1 MQLSVIKQGPKKFD
15 FNRSMTRKWS
25 VLWIVSMLLLSS
37 CGTLGSNQESRSGE
51 VYYQVSSEIADDPEI
66 SALLAPY
73 VNRLRSRMNQ
83 VIAWSTK
90 PMVKGNPESTL
101 GNLSADIVRFRAVRE
116 LREPVHIAVVNN
128 GGLRIPLP
136 EGNIT
141 VGHIYE
147 LMPFENTITVLR
159 LNGTQVKR
167 MADQIASGGG
177 EPVSGIRFRIENGSA
192 MDILV
197 NYEPLN
203 EQREYLVATNNYMAD
218 GGGDISV
225 LWEPIER
232 IETGVLIR
240 DAMIEYIR
248 MQRHL
253 DYELEQRIRVTEAE

>member
-1 MQLSVIKQGPKKFD
+1 LL
-15 FNRSMTRKWS
+15 W
-25 VLWIVSMLLLSS
+25 VLAIAFLVS
-37 CGTLGSNQESRSGE
+37 CGTLGSNQPSRSGE
-51 VYYQVSSEIADDPEI
+51 EYYQISSEIQEDPEI
-66 SALLAPY
+66 AALIAPY
-73 VNRLRSRMNQ
+73 VNRMRSRMNQ
-83 VIAWSTK
+83 VIAWSAQ
-90 PMVKGNPESTL
+90 PMIKGQPESTL

-116 LREPVHIAVVNN
+116 LEKPVHIAVVNN

-159 LNGTQVKR
+159 LSGSQVR
-167 MADQIASGGG
+167 QMANQIASGGG
-177 EPVSGIRFRIENGSA
+177 EPVSGIRFRIQSGLA
-192 MDILV
+192 TDILV
-197 NYEPLN
+197 NYEPLD

-218 GGGDISV
+218 GGGDITV
-225 LWEPIER
+225 LWDPIER

-240 DAMIEYIR
+240 EAMIEYIR

>member
-1 MQLSVIKQGPKKFD
+1 MHMPLIGSGTKREYFNKSLSK
-15 FNRSMTRKWS
+15 SWTA
-25 VLWIVSMLLLSS
+25 LWVVALLFVAS
-37 CGTLGSNQESRSGE
+37 CGTLGTTTASRSSE
-51 VYYQVSSEIADDPEI
+51 VYYPVSSEISDDPEI
-66 SALLAPY
+66 TALLAPY

-116 LREPVHIAVVNN
+116 LGKPVHIAVVNN

-159 LNGTQVKR
+159 LSGTQVR
-167 MADQIASGGG
+167 EMADQIASGGG
-177 EPVSGIRFRIENGSA
+177 EPVSGIRFRIQDGRA
-192 MDILV
+192 TDILV
-197 NYEPLN
+197 NYEPLQT
-203 EQREYLVATNNYMAD
+203 QREYLVATNNYMAD
-218 GGGDISV
+218 GGGDISI

-253 DYELEQRIRVTEAE
+253 DYELEQRIRVTENE

>member
-1 MQLSVIKQGPKKFD
+1 MSVLSINSNYPSR
-15 FNRSMTRKWS
+15 NRSGISFKPLIL
-25 VLWIVSMLLLSS
+25 VLVLLFSSSCVSMRPAQPL
-37 CGTLGSNQESRSGE
+37 RSGE
-51 VYYQVSSEIADDPEI
+51 TYYQISNEISDDPEI
-66 SALLAPY
+66 SALIAPY
-73 VNRLRSRMNQ
+73 IRRMSSRMNQ

-90 PMVKGNPESTL
+90 PMVKGQPESTL

-116 LREPVHIAVVNN
+116 LGKPVHIAVVNN

-159 LNGTQVKR
+159 LSGTQVQK

-177 EPVSGIRFRIENGSA
+177 QPVSGIRFRIQDGRAN
-192 MDILV
+192 DILV
-197 NYEPLN
+197 NYEPLSPD
-203 EQREYLVATNNYMAD
+203 REYLVATNNYMAD
-218 GGGDISV
+218 GGEDISV

-232 IETGVLIR
+232 IDTGVLIR
-240 DAMIEYIR
+240 EAMIEYIR

-253 DYELEQRIRVTEAE
+253 DLEPDQRIRITEAE

>member
-1 MQLSVIKQGPKKFD
+1 MPVSKQRNPKLDITRSVSGKSIL
-15 FNRSMTRKWS
+15 
-25 VLWIVSMLLLSS
+25 LWISALFLLVS
-37 CGTLGSNQESRSGE
+37 CGTLGSNKESRSAE

-73 VNRLRSRMNQ
+73 MNRMRSRMNQ

-90 PMVKGNPESTL
+90 PMIKGNPESTL

-116 LREPVHIAVVNN
+116 LRVPVHIGVVNN

-141 VGHIYE
+141 IGHIYE

-159 LNGTQVKR
+159 LSGSQVKE
-167 MADQIASGGG
+167 MADQIALGGG
-177 EPVSGIRFRIENGSA
+177 QPVSGIRFRIQDGRA
-192 MDILV
+192 TDILV

-203 EQREYLVATNNYMAD
+203 EERDYLVATNNYMAD
-218 GGGDISV
+218 GGENIAA
-225 LWEPIER
+225 LWKPIER
-232 IETGVLIR
+232 IDTGVLIR

-253 DYELEQRIRVTEAE
+253 DYGLEQRIRITEVE